1 MQGRLELLTALSET
15 AAGFGTASAPAS
27 VRTPRAC
34 PSRTNAVLKQD
45 YMLPEF
51 RGSQL
56 RPLVRYFVVAAVRH
70 RPARRRISGFS
81 QRQLLIRLLALQV
94 QFFLEM
100 GSARVG
106 LMSPAP
112 GRPSE

>member
-1 MQGRLELLTALSET
+1 M
-15 AAGFGTASAPAS
+15 
-27 VRTPRAC
+27 
-34 PSRTNAVLKQD
+34 LKQD

-81 QRQLLIRLLALQV
+81 QSLPVASLR
-94 QFFLEM
+94 
-100 GSARVG
+100 SAKEACKINLRVIK
-106 LMSPAP
+106 
-112 GRPSE
+112 